1 MRGKSLRAAV
11 SPGVKTKMEELK
23 SRLYKNAQTQEGDE
37 PAEQPLAL
45 LNQFHEESTKF
56 EKLVIKIN
64 KTNSCFSKST

>member
-1 MRGKSLRAAV
+1 
-11 SPGVKTKMEELK
+11 MEELK